1 MTGLADTDF
10 LDKIIDQTLETVGE
24 SREQIFQ
31 IGEQS
36 RQELMALEK
45 ELIDVRL
52 KVASVI
58 EKSDRTQMHAKFAR
72 SRLVEVSKSFDT
84 FSNEE
89 VRAAYEQANDYQIQL
104 AVLKQE
110 EIQLREKRDQ
120 IERRLVNL
128 KDTVVR
134 AEQLAGQMSVVFNF
148 LSSDLKFVTDAIE
161 DAKEKQAFGLKI
173 IEAQEDERKRLSR
186 EIHDGPAQMMANVML
201 RSELIERIY
210 NEKGIDDALNE
221 IRSLRNMVKSS
232 LAEVRRIIYDLR
244 PMALDDLGLVP
255 TLTKYLR
262 TFEEHNNVTVVF
274 QHFGKDQRLPQQ
286 FEVAL
291 FRLVQEAVQNAYKHA
306 EPNEIQVK
314 IEIKPTK
321 VIMIIKD
328 DGKGFE
334 PSTKKEGSFGLI
346 GMKERVNM
354 LKGELSIQSKLN
366 RGTIVAIGIPLN
378 SSD

>member
-1 MTGLADTDF
+1 MADTNF
-10 LDKIIDQTLETVGE
+10 LDKIIDQTLKTVGD
-24 SREQIFQ
+24 SREQIFH

-36 RQELMALEK
+36 RQELAALKK
-45 ELIDVRL
+45 ELVNVRH

-58 EKSDRTQMHAKFAR
+58 EKSDRTQMYAKFAR
-72 SRLVEVSKSFDT
+72 GRLVEVSKSFDT
-84 FSNEE
+84 FSKEE

-104 AVLKQE
+104 AVLNQE
-110 EIQLREKRDQ
+110 EFQLREQRDQ
-120 IERRLVNL
+120 IERRLINL

-134 AEQLAGQMSVVFNF
+134 AEQLAGQMSVVYNF
-148 LSSDLKFVTDAIE
+148 LSSDLKIVTDVIE

-173 IEAQEDERKRLSR
+173 IEAQEEERRRLSR

-201 RSELIERIY
+201 RSELIERMY
-210 NEKGIDDALNE
+210 HEKGIDDALNE
-221 IRSLRNMVKSS
+221 IRSLRQMVKSS

-255 TLTKYLR
+255 TLVKYLR
-262 TFEEHNNVTVVF
+262 TFEEHNGVSIVF

-286 FEVAL
+286 FEIAL

-306 EPNEIQVK
+306 EPKEIQVK

-328 DGKGFE
+328 DGIGFE

-354 LKGELSIQSKLN
+354 LKGELNIQSKLN
-366 RGTIVAIGIPLN
+366 RGTVVAIGIPLN
-378 SSD
+378 SSDL

>member
-1 MTGLADTDF
+1 MADTNF

-36 RQELMALEK
+36 RQELTALEK
-45 ELIDVRL
+45 ELIEVRL
-52 KVASVI
+52 KVATLI
-58 EKSDRTQMHAKFAR
+58 EKSDRTHMHAKFAR
-72 SRLVEVSKSFDT
+72 SRLVEVSKAFDR
-84 FSNEE
+84 FSSEE
-89 VRAAYEQANDYQIQL
+89 VRVAYEQANDYQIQL
-104 AVLKQE
+104 AVFKQE
-110 EIQLREKRDQ
+110 ELQLREKRDQ

-134 AEQLAGQMSVVFNF
+134 AEQLAGQMSVVYNF
-148 LSSDLKFVTDAIE
+148 LSSDLKMVTDVIE

-210 NEKGIDDALNE
+210 HEKGIVDALNE

-244 PMALDDLGLVP
+244 PMALDDLGLIP
-255 TLTKYLR
+255 TLAKYLR
-262 TFEEHNNVTVVF
+262 TFQEHNEVAVDF

-306 EPNEIQVK
+306 EPTEIQVK

-354 LKGELSIQSKLN
+354 LKGELNIQSKLN
-366 RGTIVAIGIPLN
+366 RGTIVAIGIPL
-378 SSD
+378 SSPN

>member
-1 MTGLADTDF
+1 MTGLADTNF

-36 RQELMALEK
+36 RQELTALEK
-45 ELIDVRL
+45 ELIEVRL
-52 KVASVI
+52 KVATLI
-58 EKSDRTQMHAKFAR
+58 EKSDRTHMHAKFAR
-72 SRLVEVSKSFDT
+72 SRLVEVSKAFDR
-84 FSNEE
+84 FSSEE
-89 VRAAYEQANDYQIQL
+89 VRVAYEQANDYQIQL
-104 AVLKQE
+104 AVFKQE
-110 EIQLREKRDQ
+110 ELQLREKRDQ

-134 AEQLAGQMSVVFNF
+134 AEQLAGQMSVVYNF
-148 LSSDLKFVTDAIE
+148 LSSDLKMVTDVIE

-210 NEKGIDDALNE
+210 HEKGIVDALNE

-244 PMALDDLGLVP
+244 PMALDDLGLIP
-255 TLTKYLR
+255 TLAKYLR
-262 TFEEHNNVTVVF
+262 TFQEHNEVAVDF

-306 EPNEIQVK
+306 EPTEIQVK

-354 LKGELSIQSKLN
+354 LKGELNIQSKLN
-366 RGTIVAIGIPLN
+366 RGTIVAIGIPL
-378 SSD
+378 SSPN

>member
-1 MTGLADTDF
+1 
-10 LDKIIDQTLETVGE
+10 LDNIIDQTLDTVGE

-36 RQELMALEK
+36 QQELTALEK
-45 ELIDVRL
+45 ELVEVRM
-52 KVASVI
+52 KVVSVI
-58 EKSDRTQMHAKFAR
+58 EKSDRTQLHAKIAR
-72 SRLVEVSKSFDT
+72 NRLVEVSKAFDS

-110 EIQLREKRDQ
+110 ELQLREKRDQ

-128 KDTVVR
+128 RDTVLR
-134 AEQLAGQMSVVFNF
+134 AEQLSGQMSVVYNF
-148 LSSDLKFVTDAIE
+148 LSSDLKIVTDAIE

-186 EIHDGPAQMMANVML
+186 EIHDGPAQMLANVML

-210 NEKGIDDALNE
+210 HEKGIDDALFE
-221 IRSLRNMVKSS
+221 IRSLRKMVRSS

-244 PMALDDLGLVP
+244 PMALDDLGLIP
-255 TLTKYLR
+255 TLAKYLKN
-262 TFEEHNNVTVVF
+262 FEEHHKISVVF
-274 QHFGKDQRLPQQ
+274 QHFGKDMRLPQQ

-306 EPNEIQVK
+306 EPTEIQVK

-334 PSTKKEGSFGLI
+334 PTTKKEGSFGLI

-354 LKGELSIQSKLN
+354 LKGEMNIQSKLN
-366 RGTIVAIGIPLN
+366 VGTIVAIGIPLN
-378 SSD
+378 SSN

>member
-1 MTGLADTDF
+1 VTGLADTDF